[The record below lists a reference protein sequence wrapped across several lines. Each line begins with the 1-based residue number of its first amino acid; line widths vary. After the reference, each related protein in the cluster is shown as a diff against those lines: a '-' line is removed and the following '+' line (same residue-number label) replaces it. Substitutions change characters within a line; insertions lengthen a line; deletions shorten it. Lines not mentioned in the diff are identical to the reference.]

1 MRARGSFSAFIMLL
15 LTLQCH
21 VEHQTVSSHRG
32 ETGKKNCS
40 LQISRANFRLWT
52 DLSIKPIVIP
62 VKHSINIEG
71 QLRQS
76 EPGVGKNADNPEQ

>member
-32 ETGKKNCS
+32 ETGKKNKIVVCK
-40 LQISRANFRLWT
+40 LVEQTLGCEQI
-52 DLSIKPIVIP
+52 
-62 VKHSINIEG
+62 
-71 QLRQS
+71 
-76 EPGVGKNADNPEQ
+76 